1 MGCGNH
7 YCAKRATDL
16 VDILNVRRLIFL
28 LVFSL
33 LWPASGFAQGQISG
47 RITEALSGTP
57 LIGANVVI
65 VGSSM
70 GAAADENGAYEIRGI
85 PDGTYTLEASM
96 LGFKRARLAI
106 VIAQAQ
112 VVQADFELEEAT
124 VSLREMVVT
133 PGRFTV
139 MQAEPTVAQTLSREE
154 IQSLPQLGED
164 VYRAVSRLPGLSNND
179 YSSAFNIRGGQN
191 REVLVQLDG
200 LELYEPFHLK
210 DIGGGA
216 LSILDVEAIGGIDMM
231 TGAFPVEYGDRMS
244 GVFNIDS
251 HTPSLDRSRTSL
263 GLSFTNLRFLSEGRY
278 AGGKGEWLVL
288 ARRGYLDIILGFLE
302 DGDGFTPT
310 YYDVYGKTKYR
321 FSNQHTLGFNV
332 LQAGDNLTLN
342 EDDGFSVKTK
352 YGSTY
357 AWLNWNAIWSNQ
369 LFSETVASVGRLSW
383 DRNGSDVFIDFNIAD
398 FQVDDKRDFNYVG
411 LKQDWTYDLS
421 GNHLLKAGIEFKALD
436 ASYDYTNLFSTDA
449 RLEGDLLIVDY
460 DSTQVALDPS
470 GTEFGVY
477 ASHRF
482 RPVKPLTVE
491 WGLRYDAV
499 SWADDANLSPR
510 VNVALALSKQT
521 ALRIGWGHF
530 YQSQGINEISVQDGE
545 DRFYPAERAEHRVI
559 GVEQAFGASTNV
571 RVEAYQKDL
580 TRLRPRY
587 INLLPD
593 NTDFFPE
600 IYEDRARFNL
610 ASGEAKGI
618 ELLIRQTTSPEFD
631 WTASYSYSIVEDK
644 VETSNEG
651 TLNIPRAYDQR
662 HTIYLDASYRPSSKW
677 RMHLSWQYRTGWP
690 YTDLLFEKVAQPDGS
705 ISITGRYG
713 EINGSQYPP
722 YHRMDIR
729 VSRYF
734 DLKRSRLA
742 AFLEVSN
749 LYNRSNPRV
758 YYYDVNLDAAQQLQ
772 VIRGQDEWLPR
783 LPSIGIS
790 WDLYR

>member
-1 MGCGNH
+1 MTNLHGF
-7 YCAKRATDL
+7 AFLQL
-16 VDILNVRRLIFL
+16 V
-28 LVFSL
+28 SL
-33 LWPASGFAQGQISG
+33 LIPATLFAQGQISG
-47 RITEALSGTP
+47 RITEAASGSP

-65 VGSSM
+65 IGSSI
-70 GAAADENGAYEIRGI
+70 GAAADGNGAFEIRNV
-85 PDGTYTLEASM
+85 PVGTHMLEASM
-96 LGFKRARLAI
+96 LGFDSDQIEITVTEGEIAR
-106 VIAQAQ
+106 
-112 VVQADFELEEAT
+112 ADFALEEAT

-139 MQAEPTVAQTLSREE
+139 MQAEPTIAKTLSREE

-164 VYRAVSRLPGLSNND
+164 IYRAISRLPGLSNND

-231 TGAFPVEYGDRMS
+231 TGAFPAEYGDRMS

-251 HTPSLDRSRTSL
+251 HTPALDRSRTSV

-278 AGGKGEWLVL
+278 ADGKGEWLVL
-288 ARRGYLDIILGFLE
+288 ARRGYLDIILELIDDGSGFS
-302 DGDGFTPT
+302 PT
-310 YYDVYGKTKYR
+310 YYDIYGKTKYR
-321 FSNQHTLGFNV
+321 FNNRHTLGLNI

-342 EDDGFSVKTK
+342 EDDGFNVKTK

-357 AWLNWNAIWSNQ
+357 AWLNWNAIWSNR
-369 LFSETVASVGRLSW
+369 LLSETVASAGRLIW
-383 DRNGSDVFIDFNIAD
+383 DRDGSDVFINYNVPDFR
-398 FQVDDKRDFNYVG
+398 VDDKRDFNYIG

-421 GNHLLKAGIEFKALD
+421 QNHLLKAGIEFKALD
-436 ASYDYTNLFSTDA
+436 ASYEYTNLFSTDA
-449 RLEGDLLIVDY
+449 RLVEDELLVDY
-460 DSTQVALDPS
+460 DSTRVMLDPS

-482 RPVKPLTVE
+482 RPVKPLTIE

-499 SWADDANLSPR
+499 SWADDVNLSPR
-510 VNVALALSKQT
+510 INVAVALSKQT

-559 GVEQAFGASTNV
+559 GIEQAFGTSTNV
-571 RVEAYQKDL
+571 RIEAYQKDL
-580 TRLRPRY
+580 TNLRPRY

-600 IYEDRARFNL
+600 TYDDRARFNL

-618 ELLIRQTTSPEFD
+618 ELLIRQTTSPKLD
-631 WTASYSYSIVEDK
+631 WTASYSYAVVEDQ
-644 VETSNEG
+644 VEMSNG
-651 TLNIPRAYDQR
+651 SVLSIPRAYDQR
-662 HTIYLDASYRPSSKW
+662 HTVYLDASYRPSSKW
-677 RMHLSWQYRTGWP
+677 RMHFSWQYRTGWP
-690 YTDLLFEKVAQPDGS
+690 YTDLLFEKVDQPDGS
-705 ISITGRYG
+705 FTIASSFG
-713 EINGSQYPP
+713 EINGSQYPA

-758 YYYDVNLDAAQQLQ
+758 YYYDLNIDAAQQLQ

>member
-1 MGCGNH
+1 MEGALNL
-7 YCAKRATDL
+7 CASWVIELTDMISIRRCVFL
-16 VDILNVRRLIFL
+16 ILILFL
-28 LVFSL
+28 APVTL
-33 LWPASGFAQGQISG
+33 FAQGQISG
-47 RITEALSGTP
+47 RITEASSGAP

-65 VGSSM
+65 TGTSI
-70 GAAADENGAYEIRGI
+70 GAAADENGAFKIQNVPEGLH
-85 PDGTYTLEASM
+85 TLEASM
-96 LGFKRARLAI
+96 LGFETDQI
-106 VIAQAQ
+106 EIA
-112 VVQADFELEEAT
+112 VVQGEISRATFALKEAT

-139 MQAEPTVAQTLSREE
+139 MQAEPTAAQTLSREE

-164 VYRAVSRLPGLSNND
+164 VYRAVSRLPGLSSND

-200 LELYEPFHLK
+200 LELYEPFHIK

-251 HTPSLDRSRTSL
+251 HTPALDRSRTSF

-278 AGGKGEWLVL
+278 ADGKGEWLIL

-302 DGDGFTPT
+302 DGDGFSPT

-321 FSNQHTLGFNV
+321 LNNKHTLGFNV

-357 AWLNWNAIWSNQ
+357 AWMNWNAIWSHQ
-369 LFSETVASVGRLSW
+369 LLSETVASAGRLTW
-383 DRNGSDVFIDFNIAD
+383 DRDGSDVFINYNVAD
-398 FQVDDKRDFNYVG
+398 FRVDDKRDFNYIG

-421 GNHLLKAGIEFKALD
+421 QNHLLKAGIEFKTLD
-436 ASYDYTNLFSTDA
+436 ASYTYTNLFSTDA
-449 RLEGDLLIVDY
+449 RVLDDELIVDY
-460 DSTQVALDPS
+460 DSTRVLLDPS
-470 GTEFGVY
+470 GSEFGVY

-482 RPVKPLTVE
+482 RPVKPLTIE

-510 VNVALALSKQT
+510 VNVALALSKKT
-521 ALRIGWGHF
+521 ALRLGWGHF
-530 YQSQGINEISVQDGE
+530 YQSQGINEINVQDGE
-545 DRFYPAERAEHRVI
+545 DRFYPAERAEHRVVGI
-559 GVEQAFGASTNV
+559 EHAFGASTTI
-571 RVEAYQKDL
+571 RLEAYQKEL
-580 TRLRPRY
+580 TGLRPRF

-600 IYEDRARFNL
+600 IYDDRARFNL

-618 ELLIRQTTSPEFD
+618 ELLIRQTASPKLD
-631 WTASYSYSIVEDK
+631 WTASYSYSVVEDQ
-644 VETSNEG
+644 VEMSNG
-651 TLNIPRAYDQR
+651 SILSIPRAYDQR
-662 HTIYLDASYRPSSKW
+662 HTVYLDASYRPSSKW
-677 RMHLSWQYRTGWP
+677 RMHFSWQYRTGWP
-690 YTDLLFEKVAQPDGS
+690 YTDLLFEKVDQPDGS
-705 ISITGRYG
+705 FTITSSFG
-713 EINGSQYPP
+713 EINASQYPA

-758 YYYDVNLDAAQQLQ
+758 YYYDLNIDAAQQLQ
-772 VIRGQDEWLPR
+772 VMRGQDDWLPR